1 MAIKLMDTGFSIVPE
16 GEHIFK
22 IVEVEYKATYGKMT
36 VTMAT
41 QKGLKHTER
50 YSLIKKNDEVNEGA
64 MKAFSFFAKTALN
77 NFSLD
82 EIEEN
87 DLIGHYIKGTV
98 EHTQSPSTKEPDRM
112 MTFVKLTNLSPA
124 VGFESTGDP
133 LDELDNL

>member
-50 YSLIKKNDEVNEGA
+50 YSLIKKNDEV
-64 MKAFSFFAKTALN
+64 
-77 NFSLD
+77 
-82 EIEEN
+82 
-87 DLIGHYIKGTV
+87 